1 MNPSQ
6 PTGAPANK
14 GAVEPPQPQPTIHR
28 KPRGRPP
35 KGKVWNA
42 FIGEYVP
49 LHNPPAPPPPPPQYQ
64 QQNRTTSNHT
74 SSRSQSWNSEEMMEI
89 ALGIGRKQNPYREC
103 TRNMRDASGQYKS
116 GFYNPED
123 YFDFDISPPNTNT
136 RRSISDQGTRVFAN
150 GLNGFPEP
158 LHTQNTR
165 NGPAEVSPFLEDFE
179 AEMQSWYERKS
190 ESEKAFLNTSNDV
203 RLLMRVMT
211 NSLDNYLYL
220 NGHGGN

>member
-1 MNPSQ
+1 
-6 PTGAPANK
+6 
-14 GAVEPPQPQPTIHR
+14 
-28 KPRGRPP
+28 
-35 KGKVWNA
+35 
-42 FIGEYVP
+42 
-49 LHNPPAPPPPPPQYQ
+49 
-64 QQNRTTSNHT
+64 
-74 SSRSQSWNSEEMMEI
+74 MMEI